1 MREEF
6 RNIYSDCR
14 ENNIDE
20 SKIVFIHGRIEDVN
34 LPVEKVK
41 EENFLVLKYL
51 SKLFPRWILS
61 FPNGWVNERH
71 RIKNDINNH
80 CLGYFLLYECM
91 LESIIYARKTYLDK
105 ENGLG
110 NGI

>member
-1 MREEF
+1 MFGRF
-6 RNIYSDCR
+6 DR

-41 EENFLVLKYL
+41 KIFNNFENLNLLNFLRL
-51 SKLFPRWILS
+51 ILS
-61 FPNGWVNERH
+61 FPNGWVRQFMKGIIIRMRNFF
-71 RIKNDINNH
+71 
-80 CLGYFLLYECM
+80 LGYFLLFECM
-91 LESIIYARKTYLDK
+91 LESIIFARNTYLDK

-110 NGI
+110 KLLNLS